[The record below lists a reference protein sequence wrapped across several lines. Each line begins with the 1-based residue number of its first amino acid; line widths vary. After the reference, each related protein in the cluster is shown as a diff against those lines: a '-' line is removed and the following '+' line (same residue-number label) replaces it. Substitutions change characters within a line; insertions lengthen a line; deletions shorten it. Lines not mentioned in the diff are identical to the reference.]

1 MATKLDKLDRVTL
14 QVVDNALGSIC
25 DDMFV
30 TLQRVGRSPTA
41 TQVFDMSTG
50 ICDAGGDIVGCGTQ
64 YGHVASTP
72 EAVKNTL
79 AKFAGRIDD
88 GDIFVTNDPYSAC
101 LHMPDVVIF
110 KPVFI
115 DGVFTFFAVTVV
127 HQADVG
133 GRSPGSMSHDSTDIY
148 QEGLRMPP
156 LKLVERGVPN
166 ETLWEIVEK
175 NVRGSAT
182 LADMRAQCTATLTAD
197 RRLKELGKHY
207 GRENLVAYCE
217 GLKDYSEVLV
227 RAAIATWPDGGYEFT
242 DYIDDDGID
251 PDPVKIHIRLTVKG
265 DSLIADYTGTSR
277 QTRGSLNITLAE
289 TKGLTYATVR
299 SVMGLEVPNNS
310 GVFRPFTVIA
320 PPGCLLNMQHPASC
334 AARGVTNFRVRNV
347 CTGVLAQVVPGR
359 VPAANE
365 GGTST
370 GRFGFVREDRT
381 IKVMYDNI
389 YGSPG
394 GYPHR
399 DAPDGLGMH
408 LANFSIEILERG
420 YPARVRRYGFAPGTE
435 GAGKHRGALGIV
447 REWEFLQDSHL
458 TFRSDRRSFAPYG
471 LAGGHPA
478 SSSLTYVTHNGEK
491 QILPSKI
498 NVHLKKGDVLSH
510 ITAGGGGYGE
520 PFERDPQRVLED
532 YLDEKMTA
540 ARARDV
546 YGVVIDEL
554 QRTVDTRATDD
565 LRSRK
570 KPETQSGRGE
580 SSVKVTSAQGENII
594 YQPLGI
600 EITS

>member
-1 MATKLDKLDRVTL
+1 MTARLNNVDPITL
-14 QVVDNALGSIC
+14 QVVDNAFGSIC

-50 ICDAGGDIVGCGTQ
+50 ICDANGDIVGCGTQ

-72 EAVKNTL
+72 EAVKNTI
-79 AKFAGRIDD
+79 AKYAGRIYD

-101 LHMPDVVIF
+101 LHMPDIVIF
-110 KPVFI
+110 RPVFI
-115 DGVFTFFAVTVV
+115 DGIFTFFGVTVV
-127 HQADVG
+127 HHADVG

-197 RRLKELGKHY
+197 KRLKELGQRY
-207 GRENLVAYCE
+207 GRDNLVNYCE
-217 GLKDYSEVLV
+217 ALKDYSEYLV
-227 RAAIATWPDGGYEFT
+227 RDAIKSWPKGVYEFT

-251 PDPVKIHIRLTVKG
+251 PQPVKIHIKMTVKN
-265 DSLIADYTGTSR
+265 DSIIADYTGTSR
-277 QTRGSLNITLAE
+277 QTRGSINITLAE
-289 TKGLTYATVR
+289 AKGLTFAAAR
-299 SVMGLEVPNNS
+299 SVMGVDVPNNS
-310 GVFRPFTVIA
+310 GVFRPFTVTA

-347 CTGVLAQVVPGR
+347 VTGVLAQIVPSR

-370 GRFGFVREDRT
+370 GRFGFVREDGT
-381 IKVMYDNI
+381 MKVMYDNI

-420 YPARVRRYGFAPGTE
+420 YPARVRRYGFAAGTE

-447 REWEFLQDSHL
+447 REWEFLQESHL
-458 TFRSDRRSFAPYG
+458 TFRADRQKFAPYG
-471 LAGGHPA
+471 LAGGD
-478 SSSLTYVTHNGEK
+478 SGGYSRTYFTRNGK
-491 QILPSKI
+491 QEQLPSKI
-498 NVHLKKGDVLSH
+498 NIRLSRGDMLSH
-510 ITAGGGGYGE
+510 ISAGGGGYGNAL
-520 PFERDPQRVLED
+520 ERDAGKVLED
-532 YLDEKMTA
+532 YLDEKMTIQ
-540 ARARDV
+540 RAREA
-546 YGVVIDEL
+546 YGVVINEKDSSIDAE
-554 QRTVDTRATDD
+554 ATEQ
-565 LRSRK
+565 LRSEKSADRILPLDK
-570 KPETQSGRGE
+570 
-580 SSVKVTSAQGENII
+580 SV
-594 YQPLGI
+594 
-600 EITS
+600 